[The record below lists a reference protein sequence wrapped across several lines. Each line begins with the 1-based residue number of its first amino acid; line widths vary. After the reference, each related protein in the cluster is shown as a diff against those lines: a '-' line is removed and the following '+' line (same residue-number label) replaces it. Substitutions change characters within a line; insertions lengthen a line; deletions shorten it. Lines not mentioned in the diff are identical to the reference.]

1 MRQEAIAETKQTTK
15 NKDDGAVS
23 DDWTEDQTQLLIKAV
38 NLFPA
43 GTASRY
49 TAVEANHNGNEKVAE
64 RTILKTF
71 IYRPLS
77 SPSRSAG
84 TLRVEHR
91 IFQSRI
97 PPLVLRQSP
106 ASSRPCQ
113 ICILPGYNCSY
124 MFVNV

>member
-1 MRQEAIAETKQTTK
+1 MRQEAIAETKQTAK

-49 TAVEANHNGNEKVAE
+49 RALTGILKANHNGNEKVAE
-64 RTILKTF
+64 LTILKTF
-71 IYRPLS
+71 VYCL
-77 SPSRSAG
+77 SRSAR

-91 IFQSRI
+91 LFQLI
-97 PPLVLRQSP
+97 PHP
-106 ASSRPCQ
+106 ATSFTSIPVAIQ
-113 ICILPGYNCSY
+113 PMSDFDPAWL
-124 MFVNV
+124 